1 MKVIYIEANA
11 EEMRANRTVL
21 DTMTEVFDSIT
32 RAIANVDVKPEQVAE
47 AVEQY
52 NEQTNEEDDN
62 G

>member
-21 DTMTEVFDSIT
+21 DSMTEAFGSIT

-47 AVEQY
+47 ALKKY
-52 NEQTNEEDDN
+52 NDQITDKEEE
-62 G
+62 

>member
-21 DTMTEVFDSIT
+21 DSMTEAFSSIT

-47 AVEQY
+47 ALKEY
-52 NEQTNEEDDN
+52 NDQTTDKEEE
-62 G
+62 